1 MKKIKRLLA
10 SKKSIFYTIAAIAL
24 TAVIITTYGAQTRS
38 SYSKSMEAIEA
49 RIETMN
55 FFVIDMEN
63 DLNNGAYIAAFRTL
77 LSLNQFITT
86 NGTYVTNLEGSFKES
101 FLNGTVNGRQMSL
114 MQDSTFTNW
123 AERISAE
130 AQKIGISFNFSINS
144 VSINQTDPWTVEVGI
159 DLNLSMRDN
168 RNTSSWE
175 REKYLATKIGITGF
189 EDPFYVVNSY
199 GRVTNAIIK
208 SNITDFAPGG
218 IMNNLIEHM
227 NYSYYIA
234 HEDAPSFL
242 MRLEGN
248 FGNSTNGIESLVNL
262 EEFQQQGI
270 AIKDRSIVDFIYF
283 GTKSTANFR
292 INSTPEWF
300 KIDQEHLDS
309 YGVTNF
315 TI

>member
-1 MKKIKRLLA
+1 MGPRNCGNKGVGIMKKIKRLLA

-114 MQDSTFTNW
+114 MQDSTFTDW

-130 AQKIGISFNFSINS
+130 AQKIGISFN
-144 VSINQTDPWTVEVGI
+144 
-159 DLNLSMRDN
+159 
-168 RNTSSWE
+168 
-175 REKYLATKIGITGF
+175 
-189 EDPFYVVNSY
+189 
-199 GRVTNAIIK
+199 
-208 SNITDFAPGG
+208 
-218 IMNNLIEHM
+218 
-227 NYSYYIA
+227 
-234 HEDAPSFL
+234 
-242 MRLEGN
+242 
-248 FGNSTNGIESLVNL
+248 
-262 EEFQQQGI
+262 
-270 AIKDRSIVDFIYF
+270 
-283 GTKSTANFR
+283 
-292 INSTPEWF
+292 
-300 KIDQEHLDS
+300 
-309 YGVTNF
+309 
-315 TI
+315 